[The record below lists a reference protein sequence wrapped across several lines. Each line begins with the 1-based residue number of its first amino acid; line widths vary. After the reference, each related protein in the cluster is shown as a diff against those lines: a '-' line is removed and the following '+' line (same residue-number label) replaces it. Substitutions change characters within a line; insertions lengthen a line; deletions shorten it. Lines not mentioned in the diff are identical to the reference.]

1 VGNAS
6 ESTTYSEEDWARM
19 LATQREQ
26 EAKQDLEV
34 ASIKGQSAKDITLM
48 SSIGTFL
55 KDPQERIKRDKAL
68 MQTKQNERDAEI
80 KLANAKR
87 NLTQAEERIKTLKK
101 DYPMNVMVNN
111 SIETSLEDAQEQIK
125 RGKELIQTKQNKRDP
140 AEDIRL
146 ILSVEKFLKDAQ
158 ERIKRGK
165 AVMQTKQNERAAEIE
180 FANAKW
186 VLTQAEEKIKTLEK
200 DYPMEA
206 MDLKS
211 KLIVVKQVL
220 EANQKN
226 KSNSPVNFFKN
237 FFKKEKSAEDIRL
250 IWSIEKFLKEA
261 HERIERGGDELNAKW
276 FLTQAEEK
284 INTLEKNHPTDA
296 KALKNKLIAVKKEL
310 EPNKKSEPNN
320 LANFLKGLYDK
331 LFK

>member
-55 KDPQERIKRDKAL
+55 KDPQERIKRGKAL
-68 MQTKQNERDAEI
+68 
-80 KLANAKR
+80 
-87 NLTQAEERIKTLKK
+87 
-101 DYPMNVMVNN
+101 
-111 SIETSLEDAQEQIK
+111 
-125 RGKELIQTKQNKRDP
+125 
-140 AEDIRL
+140 
-146 ILSVEKFLKDAQ
+146 
-158 ERIKRGK
+158 
-165 AVMQTKQNERAAEIE
+165 MQTKQNERAAEIE